1 MYLSRLL
8 RGLMRE
14 IKLLARGATDEHWRL
29 RNRLAVTFLAT
40 LVVDAIGTTLMYTLE
55 HGKNGSAIHSVFQGF
70 FWVTTQLLTVSSQM
84 PNPVTTG
91 GRIVDIFLELWA
103 ITVVAT
109 AAGSIAAF
117 FQEKSPTVPSAS
129 PQLEPRP

>member
-1 MYLSRLL
+1 
-8 RGLMRE
+8 
-14 IKLLARGATDEHWRL
+14 LARFLRWLFADVGRELRRIATGATDEHSRF
-29 RNRLAVTFLAT
+29 RRRLATTFAVT
-40 LVVDAIGTTLMYTLE
+40 LVVDAGGSFLMYALE
-55 HGKNGSAIHSVFQGF
+55 HGEQGSRISSPFKSF

-109 AAGSIAAF
+109 LAGSFAAF
-117 FQEKSPTVPSAS
+117 LQKK
-129 PQLEPRP
+129 

>member
-1 MYLSRLL
+1 M
-8 RGLMRE
+8 
-14 IKLLARGATDEHWRL
+14 KLLADLRRELHRLMSGATAEHDRFRRRL
-29 RNRLAVTFLAT
+29 TTLILLTAVI
-40 LVVDAIGTTLMYTLE
+40 DAIGTTLIYVLE
-55 HGKNGSAIHSVFQGF
+55 HGKQGSGIHSVFESF

-109 AAGSIAAF
+109 VAASFAAF
-117 FQEKSPTVPSAS
+117 LQKK
-129 PQLEPRP
+129 

>member
-1 MYLSRLL
+1 MYVGRLF
-8 RGLMRE
+8 RGLVRD

-29 RNRLAVTFLAT
+29 RNRLAATFLAT
-40 LVVDAIGTTLMYTLE
+40 LIVDAIGTTLMYTLE
-55 HGKNGSAIHSVFQGF
+55 HGKSGSAIDSVFQGF
-70 FWVTTQLLTVSSQM
+70 FWVTAQLLTVSSQM

-117 FQEKSPTVPSAS
+117 FQEKSPTDTSAS
-129 PQLEPRP
+129 PQI